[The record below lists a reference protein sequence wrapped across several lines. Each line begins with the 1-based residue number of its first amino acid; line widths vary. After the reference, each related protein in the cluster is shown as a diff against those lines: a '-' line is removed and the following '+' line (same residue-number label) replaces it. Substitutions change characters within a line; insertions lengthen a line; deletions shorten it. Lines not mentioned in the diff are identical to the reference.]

1 MTKDQVLLE
10 QAYKKVM
17 EGASEMEEL
26 SKLNPIDV
34 LPHQEPIDTEE
45 GEEPKEQLQFAAIVQ
60 ELSKSIPSENL
71 INRLKMLPAS
81 EVQTLIDELNQ
92 LGDEDERNWM
102 LKDNLIKA
110 LFVVKDYEF

>member
-10 QAYKKVM
+10 QAYKKVL
-17 EGASEMEEL
+17 EGNSEMEEL

-34 LPHQEPIDTEE
+34 LPHQEPIDVEDKQ
-45 GEEPKEQLQFAAIVQ
+45 PQFSAIVQ

-71 INRLKMLPAS
+71 INRLKMLPSS
-81 EVQTLIDELNQ
+81 EVRTLIDELNQ

>member
-34 LPHQEPIDTEE
+34 LPHQEPIDVEDEE
-45 GEEPKEQLQFAAIVQ
+45 EQPQFSAIVQ

-71 INRLKMLPAS
+71 INRLKMLPSS
-81 EVQTLIDELNQ
+81 EVRTLIDELNQ

>member
-10 QAYKKVM
+10 QAYKKVL
-17 EGASEMEEL
+17 ESNSEMEEL
-26 SKLNPIDV
+26 SKLHPIDV
-34 LPHQEPIDTEE
+34 LPHQEPMDLEDE
-45 GEEPKEQLQFAAIVQ
+45 EEPKMQFSAIIDD
-60 ELSKSIPSENL
+60 LSKSIPSENL
-71 INRLKMLPAS
+71 INRLKMLPKF

>member
-10 QAYKKVM
+10 QAYKKVL
-17 EGASEMEEL
+17 EGNSEMEEL

-34 LPHQEPIDTEE
+34 LPHQEPIDVDDKEE
-45 GEEPKEQLQFAAIVQ
+45 QPQFSAIVQ
-60 ELSKSIPSENL
+60 KLSKSIPSENL